1 MNKGE
6 IIIYQTPDGVTQLDV
21 KVEDETVWLTQGQ
34 MAELFDTTSQNI
46 TIHIANVYDEGE
58 LEQQSTCKDFLQ
70 VRKEGSRNVQRSL
83 AHYNLDVIIS
93 VGYRVKSQ
101 RGTQFRI
108 WANRVLKEYLIQGY
122 AINNKLQAEQLES
135 IKNTVRLMSNV
146 LESQS
151 LSGEEAKGLLKVIR
165 DYTYALDTLDRYD
178 YQELIIENTT
188 TNEPFR
194 ATYESAM
201 LAIGELRD
209 KFGSGKLF
217 GNEKDDSFKSSIS
230 TIYQTFDGEEL
241 YPSIEE
247 KAAMLLYLVVK
258 NHSFSDG
265 NKRIAAFLFLWF
277 LEKNGILYRDN
288 GRQLLANNTLVALT
302 LMIAE
307 SKPEEMDAMVKVV
320 VNLINKCN

>member
-21 KVEDETVWLTQGQ
+21 KVEEETVWLNRQQ
-34 MAELFDTTSQNI
+34 MSELFGRDIKTIGKHVNNAIREELHDLPVVANFAI
-46 TIHIANVYDEGE
+46 TAADGKTYNVD
-58 LEQQSTCKDFLQ
+58 
-70 VRKEGSRNVQRSL
+70 
-83 AHYNLDVIIS
+83 HYNLDVVIS
-93 VGYRVKSQ
+93 VGYRVKSN
-101 RGTQFRI
+101 RGIQFRI
-108 WANRVLKEYLIQGY
+108 WANRVLKEYLIKGY

-151 LSGEEAKGLLKVIR
+151 LSGDEAKGLLKVIR

-178 YQELIIENTT
+178 YQELEIENTT
-188 TNEPFR
+188 IDEPFR

-217 GNEKDDSFKSSIS
+217 GNEKDESFKSSIS

-247 KAAMLLYLVVK
+247 KAAILLYLVVK

-277 LEKNGILYRDN
+277 LEKNGILYREN
-288 GRQLLANNTLVALT
+288 GAQLLANNTLVALT

>member
-6 IIIYQTPDGVTQLDV
+6 IIIYQTPDGATQLDV
-21 KVEDETVWLTQGQ
+21 KVEEDTVWLNRQQ
-34 MAELFDTTSQNI
+34 MSELFGRDIKTIGKHVNNALQEELKDIPVVANFATTAADGK
-46 TIHIANVYDEGE
+46 TYKVD
-58 LEQQSTCKDFLQ
+58 
-70 VRKEGSRNVQRSL
+70 
-83 AHYNLDVIIS
+83 HYNLDVVIS
-93 VGYRVKSQ
+93 VGYRVKSN
-101 RGTQFRI
+101 RGIQFRI
-108 WANRVLKEYLIQGY
+108 WANRILKEYLVQGY

-146 LESQS
+146 LDSQS
-151 LSGEEAKGLLKVIR
+151 LSGDEATGLLKVIR

-178 YQELIIENTT
+178 YQELEIENITT
-188 TNEPFR
+188 DEPFR
-194 ATYESAM
+194 ATYELAM
-201 LAIGELRD
+201 RAIGELRE

-230 TIYQTFDGEEL
+230 TIYQTFDGQEL

-247 KAAMLLYLVVK
+247 KAAILLYLVVK

-265 NKRIAAFLFLWF
+265 NKRIAAFLLLWF
-277 LEKNGILYRDN
+277 LEQNGILYREN
-288 GRQLLANNTLVALT
+288 GSPLIANNTLVALT

-307 SKPEEMDAMVKVV
+307 SKPEEMDTMVKVV